1 MIRTNVQRC
10 WSSPNRCP
18 IANKMLIATSF
29 CPNNAKPHVS
39 CSTYSTLWSICREV
53 LQIFTVTV
61 NTLTGAIILCQGA
74 IICLAATINTFS
86 TFSILFTGLIFALI
100 VINICFTVK
109 FFPFVGCLTHFT
121 VSIYYLLGALIRFR
135 LLRLFY
141 CAEFNF
147 TYLFI
152 LRTCK
157 TKY

>member
-1 MIRTNVQRC
+1 
-10 WSSPNRCP
+10 
-18 IANKMLIATSF
+18 MLIATSF

-53 LQIFTVTV
+53 SHIFRVAI

-74 IICLAATINTFS
+74 IICLAATIKTFS
-86 TFSILFTGLIFALI
+86 ACTILFTGLIFALI

-109 FFPFVGCLTHFT
+109 FFPFVGCLTRFT

-135 LLRLFY
+135 LSRLFY

-147 TYLFI
+147 TYL
-152 LRTCK
+152 LVLCTCK
-157 TKY
+157 AKY